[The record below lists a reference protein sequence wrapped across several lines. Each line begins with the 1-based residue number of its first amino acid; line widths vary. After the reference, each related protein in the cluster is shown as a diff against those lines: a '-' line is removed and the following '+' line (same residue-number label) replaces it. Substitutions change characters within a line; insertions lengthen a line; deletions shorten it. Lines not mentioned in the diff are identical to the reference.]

1 MDPISQE
8 YPFRAVLDFSPLLDY
23 LGTISADSAE
33 PLTSVTAGIRQ
44 ELADAPELLG
54 PIEDFSLLERHATL
68 VKRLMNFV
76 FPLASWNS
84 EASAAV
90 VPFSVRPV
98 HASPPFRQL
107 FLNPDGS
114 MRGRL
119 NVGADAFNRGRLIRA
134 FLFVLEQCYGVR
146 QEFDYPMI
154 RIVKD
159 PETGLERH
167 YKMNLDFRFV
177 RVRALKEVKPLTAEE
192 RETVLQHL
200 TEPEVLAGIIPPR
213 NFELHGFTVMRGVDV
228 TATEIL
234 SGLGRDLIDQES
246 VVSREGFQRLQQR
259 LRTLFRQP
267 ELIAGLAVF
276 QDEQVLLLNTG
287 CEMNRC
293 CIFADTRHVPKQEF
307 RGSVFEKA
315 VERREIVWVSDL
327 QEHPRSTRAE
337 QEFSKLGV
345 RSLMIAPLEYG
356 GECIGTLDLGSPS
369 PGTLGP
375 MEAMSLSQIQ
385 PLFAMAIKKALDDLQ
400 SRVQGLI
407 KEKCTAIHP
416 SVEWRFRRAAL
427 RHFEALRKGEASEIE
442 PIVFRD
448 VYPVYG
454 VSDIRGSATARNRA
468 IQKDLAE
475 HLRLAMKV
483 VESAGAARPLL
494 ILDEL
499 AGRIGRRLDLIQ
511 RGLGTGDELS
521 IANFLAAEVESL
533 FPLLRTF
540 GLKSNRAI
548 DAYEEAVDSEK
559 ATVYRLRREFE
570 DSISL
575 LNERLTGYLDREE
588 AELQG
593 VFPHYFERHR
603 TDGVDYLVY
612 MGESLLEEGGFNELY
627 LKNMRLWQLKV
638 ACGMAWHTEQL
649 KSSLKVPLDTAHLVL
664 VQNTPLSIRFRYD
677 EKRFDVDGAYDIR
690 HEIIKSRIDKAVVKG
705 RRERLTQ
712 PGRIAVVY
720 SHPEEAQEMMRH
732 IEFLRSQGYLH
743 EGVEDLELEDLSG
756 VQGLRSLR
764 VKVDLESRVLQSA
777 HRHASTVSQEFCRP
791 FWLLISFH
799 NGREAEAPNPKSQI
813 RNNIKIPMLKIPN
826 KSGGTRV

>member
-1 MDPISQE
+1 MDPITDE
-8 YPFRAVLDFSPLLDY
+8 YPFRTVLNLKPLVDY
-23 LGTISADSAE
+23 LDEISEDPAE
-33 PLTSVTAGIRQ
+33 APNCVTAGLRQ
-44 ELADAPELLG
+44 ALADAPELLD
-54 PIEDFSLLERHATL
+54 PIEDLELLERHGSL
-68 VKRLMNFV
+68 VKQLMSLV
-76 FPLASWNS
+76 FPMASWNS
-84 EASAAV
+84 EAVAAV
-90 VPFSVRPV
+90 VPFSIQPV
-98 HASPPFRQL
+98 LASPRFRQL

-119 NVGADAFNRGRLIRA
+119 NMGIEAFNRGRLILA
-134 FLFVLEQCYGVR
+134 FLLILERSYGLR
-146 QEFDYPMI
+146 QEFEYPMI
-154 RIVKD
+154 RIVAD

-167 YKMNLDFRFV
+167 FKMNLDFRFV
-177 RVRALKEVKPLTAEE
+177 RVRALKEAKPLTAEE

-200 TEPEVLAGIIPPR
+200 TEPEVLAGIIPPQ
-213 NFELHGFTVMRGVDV
+213 NFELHGFTALRAVDV
-228 TATEIL
+228 TVTEVL

-246 VVSREGFQRLQQR
+246 IASRDGFQRLQQR
-259 LRTLFRQP
+259 LRVLFRQP

-287 CEMNRC
+287 CEMTRC

-307 RGSVFEKA
+307 KGSVFDKA
-315 VERREIVWVSDL
+315 VESREIIWVSDL
-327 QEHPRSTRAE
+327 QAHPLPTQVERD
-337 QEFSKLGV
+337 FSAMGL
-345 RSLMIAPLEYG
+345 RSLIVAPLEYG
-356 GECIGTLDLGSPS
+356 GECIGSLDLGSPR
-369 PGTLGP
+369 PGDLGP
-375 MEAMSLSQIQ
+375 MEALTLSQIQ
-385 PLFAMAIKKALDDLQ
+385 PLFAMAVKKALDDLQ

-427 RHFEALRKGEASEIE
+427 HHFEALRKGEASEIE

-475 HLRLAMKV
+475 HLRLALKV
-483 VESAGAARPLL
+483 VESAGEARPLL

-499 AGRIGRRLDLIQ
+499 AGRIGRRLELIQ

-521 IANFLAAEVESL
+521 IANFLASEVESL
-533 FPLLRTF
+533 FPHLKAF
-540 GLKSNRAI
+540 DLKSNRAI
-548 DAYEEAVDSEK
+548 EAYKGVIDSEK
-559 ATVYRLRREFE
+559 GTVYRLRREFE
-570 DSISL
+570 ESVSL
-575 LNERLTGYLDREE
+575 LNDRLTGYLDREE
-588 AELQG
+588 AELQQ
-593 VFPHYFERHR
+593 VSPHYFERHR

-627 LKNMRLWQLKV
+627 LRNLRLWQLKV

-732 IEFLRSQGYLH
+732 IEFLRSQGYLQ
-743 EGVEDLELEDLSG
+743 EGVEDVELEDLAG

-764 VKVDLESRVLQSA
+764 VKVDLESRVLQERA
-777 HRHASTVSQEFCRP
+777 QAR
-791 FWLLISFH
+791 
-799 NGREAEAPNPKSQI
+799 
-813 RNNIKIPMLKIPN
+813 
-826 KSGGTRV
+826 